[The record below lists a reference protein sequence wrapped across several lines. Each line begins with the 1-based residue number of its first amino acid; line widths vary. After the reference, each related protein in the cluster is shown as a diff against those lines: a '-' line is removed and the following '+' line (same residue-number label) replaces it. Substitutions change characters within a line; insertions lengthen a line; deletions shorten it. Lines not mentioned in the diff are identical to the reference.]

1 MLANFLEFFV
11 DDKLKFKNHID
22 HISKKIFKSI
32 GIIYK
37 LSKLKM
43 PFKVLK
49 QLYYNLVYSYLN
61 YNICCYASTYDTHLN
76 KLYLLQKRIIRTI
89 NNAPFLAHTD
99 PLFFSNGIL
108 KIHDIH
114 KLNIGL
120 YMFEHNALPRFV
132 RPHDYLTRGHNNP
145 LPPYARL
152 TLTQNSISVVGPT
165 ILTTIPE
172 EIRNSPSRNSFKF
185 RYKKFLLSFY
195 DNTSN

>member
-1 MLANFLEFFV
+1 
-11 DDKLKFKNHID
+11 
-22 HISKKIFKSI
+22 
-32 GIIYK
+32 
-37 LSKLKM
+37 M

-76 KLYLLQKRIIRTI
+76 KLYLLQKRIIRII

-132 RPHDYLTRGHNNP
+132 RPHDYLTRGHNDP

-152 TLTQNSISVVGPT
+152 TLTQNSISVVGPNIWT
-165 ILTTIPE
+165 SIPE

-185 RYKKFLLSFY
+185 SYKNFLLSFY